1 MTRTTPGR
9 PLPPSPPFPIVRN
22 TLLLS
27 GCMAV
32 NGAGISLSAAVA
44 TITFVLVTGVDGL
57 LGLGP
62 AIFLTAAAGSAWVG
76 GRAMDRYG
84 RIPVLACG
92 FVTGIAGNLL
102 TGLGVHLDSVVVV
115 VVGLLGVG
123 AGNGV
128 INLTRTAGG
137 DMYPPERRARGIS
150 YVLFGAVFGAILG
163 PAVFI
168 PLFSGREVEGT
179 ALVVAWCSSAVFLLV
194 GLALALSVRPD
205 PKRIAE
211 TFAPPK
217 GVEEDAGDSAAS
229 LRTMFARP
237 GVTAALLAALASF
250 AVMVSVMN
258 LTGRLVVT
266 DLGHAADSVF
276 PIVAAHIVGMFAL
289 VIVVGDIIDRLGRRP
304 ALVGGLIVV
313 ALSSLSL
320 GWLDSVAAIGLA
332 LFALGLGWIFAFV
345 AASAELVDRTRPFER
360 GKLLGFNDT
369 CSSLL
374 SAVLAL
380 VGGFLLSRYGPEVL
394 AGLSAAIALAPI
406 LWIMW
411 PTRDSAAPAEL
422 GTVSSR

>member
-1 MTRTTPGR
+1 MTSSPQ
-9 PLPPSPPFPIVRN
+9 PPPSPQSFPIVRN

-62 AIFLTAAAGSAWVG
+62 AIFLTSAAGSAWVG
-76 GRAMDRYG
+76 GKAMDRWG
-84 RIPVLACG
+84 RIPVLAVG
-92 FVTGIAGNLL
+92 FITGIAGNLL
-102 TGLGVHLDSVVVV
+102 TGLGVHLNSAAVV

-163 PAVFI
+163 PSVFI
-168 PLFSGREVEGT
+168 PLFSGREVAGT
-179 ALVVAWCSSAVFLLV
+179 ALVLAWCASAGFLFF
-194 GLALALSVRPD
+194 GLLLALSVRPD

-211 TFAPPK
+211 TFAPPS
-217 GVEEDAGDSAAS
+217 GIEDDAPAVAAS
-229 LRTMFARP
+229 LRTMFARS
-237 GVTAALLAALASF
+237 GVIGALLAALASF
-250 AVMVSVMN
+250 SVMVSVMN

-266 DLGHAADSVF
+266 DLGHAAESVF
-276 PIVAAHIVGMFAL
+276 PIVASHIVGMFAL
-289 VIVVGDIIDRLGRRP
+289 VVVVGDIIDRIGRRP
-304 ALVGGLIVV
+304 ALVAGLLVV

-320 GWLDSVAAIGLA
+320 AWLQGVAVIAFA

-360 GKLLGFNDT
+360 GKLLGFNDL

-374 SAVLAL
+374 SAALAL
-380 VGGFLLSRYGPEVL
+380 IGGYLLSRYGPGVL

-406 LWIMW
+406 LWILR
-411 PTRDSAAPAEL
+411 PSRNSAVPEAL
-422 GTVSSR
+422 GTLRSR

>member
-1 MTRTTPGR
+1 VTRSTSKLPV
-9 PLPPSPPFPIVRN
+9 PPSQQFPIVRN

-44 TITFVLVTGVDGL
+44 TITFVLVTGVEGL

-76 GRAMDRYG
+76 GRAMDRHG
-84 RIPVLACG
+84 RIPVLAVG
-92 FVTGIAGNLL
+92 FMIGIAGNLT
-102 TGLGVHLDSVVVV
+102 TGLGVHLNSAAVV

-123 AGNGV
+123 AGNGI

-211 TFAPPK
+211 SFAPPK
-217 GVEEDAGDSAAS
+217 GLEDEASESAAS

-237 GVTAALLAALASF
+237 GVTPALLAAFASF
-250 AVMVSVMN
+250 SVMVSVMN

-266 DLGHAADSVF
+266 DLGHSADTVF
-276 PIVAAHIVGMFAL
+276 PIIAAHIVGMFAL
-289 VIVVGDIIDRLGRRP
+289 VVFVGDIIDRVGRRP
-304 ALVGGLIVV
+304 ALIGGLFVV
-313 ALSSLSL
+313 GMSSLSL
-320 GWLDSVAAIGLA
+320 AWLEGVPAIAFA

-345 AASAELVDRTRPFER
+345 AASTELVDRTRPFER

-374 SAVLAL
+374 SAMLAL
-380 VGGFLLSRYGPEVL
+380 LGGFLLSHYGPGVL
-394 AGLSAAIALAPI
+394 AGMSAAIALAPI
-406 LWIMW
+406 PWIMR
-411 PTRDSAAPAEL
+411 PSRDAAAPKAL
-422 GTVSSR
+422 DTLTSR

>member
-1 MTRTTPGR
+1 MTSPASGAA
-9 PLPPSPPFPIVRN
+9 LPPSQQFPILRN

-32 NGAGISLSAAVA
+32 NGSGISLSAAVA

-76 GRAMDRYG
+76 GRAMDRHG
-84 RIPVLACG
+84 RIPVLAAG
-92 FVTGIAGNLL
+92 FMTGIAGNLL
-102 TGLGVHLDSVVVV
+102 TGLGVHLDSAAVV

-168 PLFSGREVEGT
+168 PMFSGREVEGT
-179 ALVVAWCSSAVFLLV
+179 VLVVAWCSSAVFLLV
-194 GLALALSVRPD
+194 GLTLALSVRPD

-211 TFAPPK
+211 TFAPPE
-217 GVEEDAGDSAAS
+217 GVEDDAGDTAAS

-237 GVTAALLAALASF
+237 GVIAALLAALASF
-250 AVMVSVMN
+250 SVMVSVMN

-266 DLGHAADSVF
+266 DLGHSADTVF

-289 VIVVGDIIDRLGRRP
+289 VVVVGDIIDRIGRQA

-313 ALSSLSL
+313 AGSSLSL
-320 GWLDSVAAIGLA
+320 AWLEGVAAIAFA
-332 LFALGLGWIFAFV
+332 LFTLGLGWIFAFV

-380 VGGFLLSRYGPEVL
+380 LGGFLLSRYGPGVL
-394 AGLSAAIALAPI
+394 AGMSAAIALAPI
-406 LWIMW
+406 LWILR
-411 PTRDSAAPAEL
+411 PSRGSDVPEAL
-422 GTVSSR
+422 GTLRSR

>member
-1 MTRTTPGR
+1 MSSSA
-9 PLPPSPPFPIVRN
+9 PPPPASSQQFPILRN

-62 AIFLTAAAGSAWVG
+62 AIFLTAAAGSALVG
-76 GRAMDRYG
+76 GRAMDRWG
-84 RIPVLACG
+84 RIPVLAAG
-92 FVTGIAGNLL
+92 FLTGIAGNVV
-102 TGLGVHLDSVVVV
+102 TGLAVHLDSAAVL

-163 PAVFI
+163 PSVFI

-179 ALVVAWCSSAVFLLV
+179 ALVIAWGASAAFLLV
-194 GLALALSVRPD
+194 GLVLALNVRPD

-211 TFAPPK
+211 TFAPPS
-217 GVEEDAGDSAAS
+217 GIEDDADESPAS
-229 LRTMFARP
+229 LRTMFSRP
-237 GVTAALLAALASF
+237 GVIGALLAAFASF
-250 AVMVSVMN
+250 GVMVSVMN

-276 PIVAAHIVGMFAL
+276 PIVGAHIVGMFAL
-289 VIVVGDIIDRLGRRP
+289 VLVVGDIIDRVGRRP
-304 ALVGGLIVV
+304 ALVGGLLVV

-320 GWLDSVAAIGLA
+320 AWLDDVAAIASA

-360 GKLLGFNDT
+360 GKLLGFNDL
-369 CSSLL
+369 CSLLL
-374 SAVLAL
+374 SAALAL
-380 VGGFLLSRYGPEVL
+380 IGGFLLSRYGPGVL

-406 LWIMW
+406 LWLLR
-411 PTRDSAAPAEL
+411 PSRDPAVPEAL
-422 GTVSSR
+422 GTLRSR

>member
-1 MTRTTPGR
+1 MTSAPQVSSTQQ
-9 PLPPSPPFPIVRN
+9 FPILRN

-44 TITFVLVTGVDGL
+44 TITFVLVTGVDSL

-76 GRAMDRYG
+76 GRAMDRSG
-84 RIPVLACG
+84 RIPVLAAG
-92 FVTGIAGNLL
+92 FMTGIVGNLL
-102 TGLGVHLDSVVVV
+102 TGLGVHLDSTAVV

-150 YVLFGAVFGAILG
+150 YVLFGAVFGGILG

-168 PLFSGREVEGT
+168 PLFSGRDVEGPV
-179 ALVVAWCSSAVFLLV
+179 LVAAWGASAAFLLV
-194 GLALALSVRPD
+194 GLVLALNVRPD

-211 TFAPPK
+211 TFAPPE
-217 GVEEDAGDSAAS
+217 GVEDDADGSPAS
-229 LRTMFARP
+229 LQTMFKRP
-237 GVTAALLAALASF
+237 GVVPALLAAFASF
-250 AVMVSVMN
+250 SVMVSVMN

-266 DLGHAADSVF
+266 DLGHSAESVF

-289 VIVVGDIIDRLGRRP
+289 VLVVGDIIDRLGRRP
-304 ALVGGLIVV
+304 AQVGGLLLV
-313 ALSSLSL
+313 AVSCLSL
-320 GWLDSVAAIGLA
+320 AWLEGVAVIALA
-332 LFALGLGWIFAFV
+332 LFGLGLGWIFAFV

-360 GKLLGFNDT
+360 GKLVGFNDL

-374 SAVLAL
+374 SAALAL
-380 VGGFLLSRYGPEVL
+380 IGGFLLSRYGPGVL
-394 AGLSAAIALAPI
+394 AALSASIAIAPI
-406 LWIMW
+406 LWILR
-411 PTRDSAAPAEL
+411 PSRDSVVPEAL
-422 GTVSSR
+422 GTLRSR